1 MASSTPHTIILKQM
15 EMYGRHQKEALAGT
29 AGILP
34 GDLLGINSA
43 GNLYPL
49 GIGLAKGTNASPR
62 FAIENPYC
70 ENNSSAAI
78 DVAYGSGES
87 VFYVQAEEGD
97 EIYAWLAAAE
107 NVDIGDYLVGAGSAA
122 PGDLAEAG
130 TGSATEAEVEGVVAR
145 ALEAKNNGSG
155 TAHVRIKVEVV
166 S

>member
-34 GDLLGINSA
+34 GDLLKVYTS
-43 GNLYPL
+43 GNVYPFSL
-49 GIGLAKGTNASPR
+49 EKASNASPR

-78 DVAYGSGES
+78 DVAYSSGHT
-87 VFYVQAEEGD
+87 VFYVMAEEGD

-107 NVDIGDYLVGAGSAA
+107 NVSIGDYLVGAGSAY

-130 TGSATEAEVEGVVAR
+130 TGAATEAEVEGVVAR
-145 ALEAKNNGSG
+145 ALEAVNNGSG